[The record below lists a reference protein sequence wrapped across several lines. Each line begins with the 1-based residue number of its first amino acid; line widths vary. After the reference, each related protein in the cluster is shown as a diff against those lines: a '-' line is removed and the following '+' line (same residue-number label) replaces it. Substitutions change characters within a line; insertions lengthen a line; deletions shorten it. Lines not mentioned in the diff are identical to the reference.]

1 MRIDRRHAMTR
12 MGALL
17 AATALPLPLFSRRAA
32 AQAITLSFAT
42 AGQGSAFLPYGQG
55 VAKAIAGSGI
65 VLDIKESKGSN
76 ENLDLVDAS
85 PTMIGTAFL
94 GSALDALNGT
104 GFAQGKPHKNVRAL
118 FPMYE
123 TAFMWAALKKSNLK
137 TLKDLD
143 GKKVGGGPVPGPAE
157 GYFRAAAAIAG
168 IKPTV
173 VGGTPAEQATALQTG
188 ALDAFWQ
195 GAAVPIPSLVAVT
208 NAADCDVFGLS
219 PGEKAAMSKQF
230 PYMADATY
238 RVGTYRGQTAPIN
251 TVAAW
256 NVVIGH
262 KDMSEATAYAL
273 TKAVLSAKDLSGA
286 GPAAASTRAV
296 NAGKNKVVP
305 YHPGAI
311 RALAEMGVKVE

>member
-1 MRIDRRHAMTR
+1 MRIDRRHALAMLAAP
-12 MGALL
+12 ALL
-17 AATALPLPLFSRRAA
+17 STRVFAQGAT
-32 AQAITLSFAT
+32 TLSFAT

-55 VAKAIAGSGI
+55 IAKAVAASGI
-65 VLDIKESKGSN
+65 GLDVKETKGSN

-85 PTMIGTAFL
+85 PTTIGTAFL
-94 GSALDALNGT
+94 GSALEALTGT
-104 GFAQGKPHKNVRAL
+104 GYAKDKPHKNVRAL

-123 TAFMWAALKKSNLK
+123 TAFMWAALKKSKLT

-143 GKKVGGGPVPGPAE
+143 GKKVGGGPGPGPAE

-168 IKPTV
+168 ITPIV
-173 VGGTPAEQATALQTG
+173 VGGTPADQAKALETG

-195 GAAVPIPSLVAVT
+195 GAPVPIPSLVLAA

-219 PGEKAAMSKQF
+219 PAEMTAMGKQF
-230 PYMADATY
+230 PYMSDATY
-238 RVGTYRGQTAPIN
+238 PVGTYRGQTSPIK

-256 NVVIGH
+256 NVVIAH
-262 KDMSEATAYAL
+262 KDMPEATAYAL

-286 GPAAASTRAV
+286 GPAAASTRAE

>member
-1 MRIDRRHAMTR
+1 MRINRRHTL
-12 MGALL
+12 ALL
-17 AATALPLPLFSRRAA
+17 ATTALPLRHAG
-32 AQAITLSFAT
+32 AQGLTLSFAT

-55 VAKAIAGSGI
+55 IARAVAGSGI
-65 VLDIKESKGSN
+65 VLDVRESKGSN

-94 GSALDALNGT
+94 GSALEAITGT
-104 GFAQGKPHKNVRAL
+104 GFAKDKPHTNVRAL

-123 TAFMWAALKKSNLK
+123 TAFMWAALKKSKLA

-168 IKPTV
+168 IKPVV
-173 VGGTPAEQATALQTG
+173 VGGAPADQAKDLESG
-188 ALDAFWQ
+188 VLDAFWQ
-195 GAAVPIPSLVAVT
+195 GAPVPIPSLVLAT
-208 NAADCDVFGLS
+208 NAAECDVFGLS
-219 PGEKAAMSKQF
+219 PTEMAGMSKQF
-230 PYMADATY
+230 PYMSDATY
-238 RVGTYRGQTAPIN
+238 PVGTYRGQTTPIK

-256 NVVIGH
+256 NVVIAH
-262 KDMSEATAYAL
+262 KDMPEATAYAL
-273 TKAVLSAKDLSGA
+273 TKAVLSARDLSGA
-286 GPAAASTRAV
+286 GSAAASTRAE

-311 RALAEMGVKVE
+311 RALAEMGMKVE

>member
-1 MRIDRRHAMTR
+1 MRINRRHAL
-12 MGALL
+12 ALL
-17 AATALPLPLFSRRAA
+17 AMPALLSSRAF
-32 AQAITLSFAT
+32 AQGGITLSFAT

-55 VAKAIAGSGI
+55 IAKAIAGSGI
-65 VLDIKESKGSN
+65 VLDIRESKGSN

-94 GSALDALNGT
+94 GSAVEALTGT
-104 GFAQGKPHKNVRAL
+104 GYAKDRPHKNVRAL

-123 TAFMWAALKKSNLK
+123 TAFMWATLKKSKLT
-137 TLKDLD
+137 TLKELD
-143 GKKVGGGPVPGPAE
+143 GKNVGGGPVPGPAE

-168 IKPTV
+168 IKPNV
-173 VGGTPAEQATALQTG
+173 IGGSPADQAKALATG

-195 GAAVPIPSLVAVT
+195 GAPVPIPSLVAAT
-208 NAADCDVFGLS
+208 DAADCDVFGLS
-219 PGEKAAMSKQF
+219 PSEKAAMSKQF

-238 RVGTYRGQTAPIN
+238 PVGTYRGQTAPIV

-256 NVVIGH
+256 NVVVGH
-262 KDMSEATAYAL
+262 KDMPEATAYAL
-273 TKAVLSAKDLSGA
+273 TKAVLTAKDLSGA

-296 NAGKNKVVP
+296 NATKNKVVP

-311 RALAEMGVKVE
+311 RALAEMGVKVD

>member
-1 MRIDRRHAMTR
+1 MRINRRHAL
-12 MGALL
+12 ALL
-17 AATALPLPLFSRRAA
+17 ATGLPLRKAA
-32 AQAITLSFAT
+32 AQNIALSFAT

-55 VAKAIAGSGI
+55 IAKAIAGSGI

-85 PTMIGTAFL
+85 PTVIGTAFL
-94 GSALDALNGT
+94 GSALEALNGT
-104 GFAQGKPHKNVRAL
+104 GFAKDKPHKNVRAL

-123 TAFMWAALKKSNLK
+123 TAFMWAALKKSKLT

-143 GKKVGGGPVPGPAE
+143 GRKVGGGPVPGPAE

-168 IKPTV
+168 IKPQV
-173 VGGTPAEQATALQTG
+173 IGGIPAEQAKELASG

-195 GAAVPIPSLVAVT
+195 GAAVPIPSLVLAA

-219 PGEKAAMSKQF
+219 PAEMAGMSKQY
-230 PYMADATY
+230 PYMSDATY
-238 RVGTYRGQTAPIN
+238 PVGTYRGQTAPIK

-256 NVVIGH
+256 NVVVAH
-262 KDMSEATAYAL
+262 KDMPETTAYAL
-273 TKAVLSAKDLSGA
+273 AKAVLSAKDLSGA
-286 GPAAASTRAV
+286 GPAAASTRAE

>member
-1 MRIDRRHAMTR
+1 MRIHRRHAL
-12 MGALL
+12 ALL
-17 AATALPLPLFSRRAA
+17 ATIALPLRQAA
-32 AQAITLSFAT
+32 AQNITLSFAT
-42 AGQGSAFLPYGQG
+42 AGLGSAFLPYGQG
-55 VAKAIAGSGI
+55 IAKAIAGSGI
-65 VLDIKESKGSN
+65 VLDTKESKGSN

-94 GSALDALNGT
+94 GSALEALTGT
-104 GFAQGKPHKNVRAL
+104 GFAKDKPHKNVRAL

-123 TAFMWAALKKSNLK
+123 TAFMWAVLKKSKLT

-143 GKKVGGGPVPGPAE
+143 GKNVGGGPVPGPAE

-168 IKPTV
+168 IKPNV
-173 VGGTPAEQATALQTG
+173 VGGIPAEQAKALETG

-195 GAAVPIPSLVAVT
+195 GASVPIPSLVLAT

-219 PGEKAAMSKQF
+219 PAEMAGMSKQF
-230 PYMADATY
+230 PYMSDATY
-238 RVGTYRGQTAPIN
+238 PVGTYRGQTTPIK

-256 NVVIGH
+256 NVVIAH
-262 KDMSEATAYAL
+262 KDMPESTAYAL
-273 TKAVLSAKDLSGA
+273 TKAVLSAKDLSVA
-286 GPAAASTRAV
+286 GPAAASTRAE

>member
-1 MRIDRRHAMTR
+1 MRINRRHAL
-12 MGALL
+12 ALL
-17 AATALPLPLFSRRAA
+17 ATTALPLRQAA
-32 AQAITLSFAT
+32 AQGIALSFAT

-55 VAKAIAGSGI
+55 IAKAIAGSGI
-65 VLDIKESKGSN
+65 VLDVKESKGSN

-94 GSALDALNGT
+94 GSALEALNGT
-104 GFAQGKPHKNVRAL
+104 GFAAGKPHRNVRAL

-123 TAFMWAALKKSNLK
+123 TAFMWAALKKSKLT

-143 GKKVGGGPVPGPAE
+143 GRKVGGGPVPGPAE
-157 GYFRAAAAIAG
+157 GYFRAAAALAG
-168 IKPTV
+168 IKPQV
-173 VGGTPAEQATALQTG
+173 IGGIPAEQAKDLASG

-195 GAAVPIPSLVAVT
+195 GAAVPIPSLVLAT
-208 NAADCDVFGLS
+208 NAVDCDVFGLS
-219 PGEKAAMSKQF
+219 PAEMAGMSKQY
-230 PYMADATY
+230 PYMSDATY
-238 RVGTYRGQTAPIN
+238 PVGTYRGQTAPIK

-256 NVVIGH
+256 NVVVAH
-262 KDMSEATAYAL
+262 KDMPEATAYAL

-286 GPAAASTRAV
+286 GPAAASTRAE

-311 RALAEMGVKVE
+311 RALSELGVKVE

>member
-1 MRIDRRHAMTR
+1 MRIDRRHAMVQ

-17 AATALPLPLFSRRAA
+17 ATTALPLRQAA
-32 AQAITLSFAT
+32 AQNITLSFAT
-42 AGQGSAFLPYGQG
+42 AGPGSAFLPYGQG
-55 VAKAIAGSGI
+55 IAKAIAGSGI

-94 GSALDALNGT
+94 GSALEALNGT

-123 TAFMWAALKKSNLK
+123 TAFMWAALKKSKL
-137 TLKDLD
+137 TALKDLD
-143 GKKVGGGPVPGPAE
+143 GKTVGGGPVPGPAE

-168 IKPTV
+168 IKPNV
-173 VGGTPAEQATALQTG
+173 VGGTPAEQAKALETG

-195 GAAVPIPSLVAVT
+195 GASVPIPSLVAVT
-208 NAADCDVFGLS
+208 GAADCDVFGLS
-219 PGEKAAMSKQF
+219 DAEIAGMSKRF
-230 PYMADATY
+230 PFMADATY
-238 RVGTYRGQTAPIN
+238 PVGTYRGQTTPIK

-256 NVVIGH
+256 NVVIAH
-262 KDMSEATAYAL
+262 KDMPEATAYAL
-273 TKAVLSAKDLSGA
+273 TRAVLSARDLSGA
-286 GPAAASTRAV
+286 GPASASTRAE

-305 YHPGAI
+305 YHPGAL

>member
-1 MRIDRRHAMTR
+1 MRIDRRHAL
-12 MGALL
+12 ALL
-17 AATALPLPLFSRRAA
+17 ATPALLPGRVF
-32 AQAITLSFAT
+32 AQGGITLSFAT
-42 AGQGSAFLPYGQG
+42 AGAGSAFLPYGQG
-55 VAKAIAGSGI
+55 IAKAIAGSGI
-65 VLDIKESKGSN
+65 VLEIKESKGSN
-76 ENLDLVDAS
+76 ENLDLVDTS

-94 GSALDALNGT
+94 GSAVEAVTGT
-104 GFAQGKPHKNVRAL
+104 GYAEGKPHKNVRAL

-123 TAFMWAALKKSNLK
+123 TAFMWAVLKKSKLT

-143 GKKVGGGPVPGPAE
+143 GKNVGGGPVPGPAE

-168 IKPTV
+168 IKPNV
-173 VGGTPAEQATALQTG
+173 VGGTPAEQAKALEAG
-188 ALDAFWQ
+188 SLDAFWQ
-195 GAAVPIPSLVAVT
+195 GAPVPIPSLVLAT

-219 PGEKAAMSKQF
+219 PAEKAAMSKQF

-238 RVGTYRGQTAPIN
+238 PVGTYRGQTAPIN

-262 KDMSEATAYAL
+262 KDMPETTAYAL
-273 TKAVLSAKDLSGA
+273 TKAVLTAKDLSGA
-286 GPAAASTRAV
+286 GPAASSTRAE

-311 RALAEMGVKVE
+311 RALGEMGVKVE